1 MELIEKILSE
11 ENLQKAIRKVKK
23 NKGAPGVDKMT
34 VQEVEEWFN
43 QYKED
48 LISKILNKQYKPM
61 PVKRVYIPKPNGKQ
75 RPLGIPTVVDRVI
88 QQAMLQVL
96 SEIYEP
102 IFSDHSYGFR
112 PNRSAHM
119 AMGEVLGYL
128 NAGYEW
134 IVDLDIE
141 KFFDTVNHDKLIS
154 ILRERVNDSRT
165 LHLIRAYLQAGV
177 LDKGLV
183 RSSTIGTPQGGP
195 ISVILSNIY
204 LDKFDKELES
214 RNLRFA
220 RYADDCIIF
229 VKSEMSANRVM
240 KSVTS
245 WLERK
250 LFLKVSA
257 TKTKVVRPTKGQF
270 LGFTFYKDS
279 GAWKCTPTKDR
290 KKRLYS
296 NIQKYLER
304 KHAVSRPLSVTF
316 KKLNQMIRGWIQYFK
331 ISSIKVFLEEFGQWL
346 RHKVRCII
354 IKQWKR
360 PRTIYKNLMKLN
372 IACRCKFTHDD
383 IFKCANSRLGWYR
396 RSTGNIVNFLL
407 SPTVLGIKK
416 GDRPGLVNPLI
427 YYLEIL

>member
-119 AMGEVLGYL
+119 AMEEVLGYL
-128 NAGYEW
+128 NDGYEW

-154 ILRERVNDSRT
+154 ILRERVNDSKT
-165 LHLIRAYLQAGV
+165 LHLIRAYLQAGI

-257 TKTKVVRPTKGQF
+257 KKTKVVRPTKGQF
-270 LGFTFYKDS
+270 LGFTFYRAKTV
-279 GAWKCTPTKDR
+279 WKSTPTKDR

-304 KHAVSRPLSVTF
+304 KHAASRPLSVTF

-372 IACRCKFTHDD
+372 IACRYKFTHDD